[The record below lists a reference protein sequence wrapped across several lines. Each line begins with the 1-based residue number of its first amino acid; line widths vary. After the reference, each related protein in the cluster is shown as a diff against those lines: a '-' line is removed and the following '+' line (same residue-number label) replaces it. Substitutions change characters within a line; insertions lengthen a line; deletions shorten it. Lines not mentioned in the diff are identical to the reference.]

1 MNRLAEKW
9 LKSKE
14 AAGYWKENK
23 RGSRDVRLRLSK
35 YILPNF
41 GDREIASI
49 SAKEIAD
56 AFKEPISEHKGRILQ
71 VIGNLREIFN
81 WAIAMGLIPPMMNP
95 ADMRGPLGV
104 LLAPWLRYAKPRD
117 NLGALPFREIPSFIE
132 ELFNLQSQ
140 KADLLIFGI
149 LTASRSQAVRLSRWN
164 EFDLQKKQWV
174 IPYQHD
180 KIKTLNRDR
189 TIYLSE
195 QAILILRR
203 VKKANFENCSGESL
217 VFPKNNN
224 MPFSGMDTYN
234 ILTLLQQK
242 RIRENKPE
250 WIDPEKTQR
259 KGKKCLITFHGTASA
274 GFRTWAKSDE
284 LGNNRKFDQEA
295 VELCLLH
302 SKNDQYHGA
311 YDRARLET

>member
-1 MNRLAEKW
+1 MNQRPKTIREIEKISDPGLHNIGGVPGLYLRVTESGRYYIFRYVENGKRSALSLGNAKRVTLAEARKMALRYRIALDAGKSIRRIRKTAEPQSVTSVNRLAEKW

-23 RGSRDVRLRLSK
+23 RGSRDVRLRLSN

-132 ELFNLQSQ
+132 ELFN
-140 KADLLIFGI
+140 
-149 LTASRSQAVRLSRWN
+149 
-164 EFDLQKKQWV
+164 
-174 IPYQHD
+174 
-180 KIKTLNRDR
+180 
-189 TIYLSE
+189 
-195 QAILILRR
+195 
-203 VKKANFENCSGESL
+203 
-217 VFPKNNN
+217 
-224 MPFSGMDTYN
+224 
-234 ILTLLQQK
+234 
-242 RIRENKPE
+242 
-250 WIDPEKTQR
+250 
-259 KGKKCLITFHGTASA
+259 
-274 GFRTWAKSDE
+274 
-284 LGNNRKFDQEA
+284 
-295 VELCLLH
+295 
-302 SKNDQYHGA
+302 
-311 YDRARLET
+311 